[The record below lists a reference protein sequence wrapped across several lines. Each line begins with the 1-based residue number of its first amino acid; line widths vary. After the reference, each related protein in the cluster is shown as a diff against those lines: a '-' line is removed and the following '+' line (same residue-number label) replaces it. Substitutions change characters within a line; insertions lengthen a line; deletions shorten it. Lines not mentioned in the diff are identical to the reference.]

1 MSDAA
6 PPPGAPP
13 PGPPAERGFLG
24 PWTGLLR
31 YDRRALAILLYVPI
45 ALTTLEFVFIPGGEF
60 KRPIP
65 EWAAAHARDFAS
77 ALGMPRA
84 LAPHLWWAL
93 GCVLLTLVLPMAL
106 LRLVAGTTPRECGL
120 RLKGTLRD
128 APAYLL
134 LFVVFAPVVWLA
146 SRRPEFLATYPFY
159 RPRGSGPLG
168 IDFVVFEVAYC
179 LQFLCVEYFFRGV
192 MVLGLKPRLGRASI
206 LVMLAPYCMIHF
218 HKPMLEA
225 FGAIG
230 AGLVLGHLAW
240 RTGTVVYGWFLHYA
254 VALSMDLLALHQAGR
269 L

>member
-1 MSDAA
+1 MKDA
-6 PPPGAPP
+6 PPPG
-13 PGPPAERGFLG
+13 ERGGPLG
-24 PWTGLLR
+24 PWAGALR
-31 YDRRALAILLYVPI
+31 YDRRALTILLYVPV
-45 ALTTLEFVFIPGGEF
+45 ALTALEFLFIPGGEF

-65 EWAAAHARDFAS
+65 EWASRTAERVAD
-77 ALGMPRA
+77 ALPAVPRG
-84 LAPHLWWAL
+84 LAPHFWWAI
-93 GCVLLTLVLPMAL
+93 GCVLLTLLIPMAL
-106 LRLVAGTTPRECGL
+106 LRVVAGVTPRECGL

-134 LFVVFAPVVWLA
+134 LLVVFWPVVWLA
-146 SRRPEFLATYPFY
+146 SRRPDFLATYPFY
-159 RPRGSGPLG
+159 RPPRGPLG
-168 IDFVVFEVAYC
+168 ADYLVFEGAYC
-179 LQFLCVEYFFRGV
+179 LQFLSVEYFFRGV
-192 MVLGLKPRLGRASI
+192 IVLGLKPLLGRASI

-225 FGAIG
+225 YGAIG